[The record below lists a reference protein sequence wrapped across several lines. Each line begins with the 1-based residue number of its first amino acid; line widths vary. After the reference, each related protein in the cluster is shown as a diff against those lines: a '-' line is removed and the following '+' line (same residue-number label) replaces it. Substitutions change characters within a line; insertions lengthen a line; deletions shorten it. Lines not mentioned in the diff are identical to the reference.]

1 MKAAIQRSSLCR
13 RASLP
18 PAFTLIEL
26 LVVIAIIAI
35 LAGLLLPAL
44 TNAKLK
50 AYGIACMANTRQL
63 MTAWKMYVDDSRDWL
78 PFAYVEDNPANKN
91 YKFAWMHGILNYDNG
106 NSANWD
112 ADSTIKQGAIWP
124 YCGNNLAIFKCPAD
138 KVTVTPTSGP
148 FKGQAIQ
155 RIRSNS
161 MNSWMGMN
169 EGVWT
174 WFGGPEFNKYN
185 KMSDLRDPGPAGTW
199 VLLDEHPDSMNDG
212 FFCVDMNGYPDPK
225 QASFPDLPASFHN
238 KAAGIAFADGHSE
251 IHKWK
256 DPRTMPP
263 VKRTDPPA
271 ISHANNQDVV
281 WMWEHTTRKN
291 R

>member
-1 MKAAIQRSSLCR
+1 MKPTFQRSSLHCR
-13 RASLP
+13 VLHSC
-18 PAFTLIEL
+18 AFTLIEL

-35 LAGLLLPAL
+35 LAAMLLPAL
-44 TNAKLK
+44 TTAKLK
-50 AYGIACMANTRQL
+50 AHGIACMANTRQL

-91 YKFAWMHGILNYDNG
+91 YKYAWMHGILDYNNG
-106 NSANWD
+106 NTANWD
-112 ADSTIKQGAIWP
+112 PDTTIKQGAIWP

-138 KVTVTPTSGP
+138 HVTVTPSSGP
-148 FKGQAIQ
+148 FKGQSIQ

-212 FFCVDMNGYPDPK
+212 FFCVDMNGYPNPRM
-225 QASFPDLPASFHN
+225 ASFPDLPASFHN

-263 VKRTDPPA
+263 VSRRDPPSV
-271 ISHANNQDVV
+271 SHANNVDVV